1 MGCYFCHDRTAI
13 TIAVL
18 LFYNNM
24 MTIMIEQLL
33 YDRTT
38 FLGISDDS
46 EHFLL
51 FHRKLFLGLPDIYA
65 IKFPIFIQ
73 SNCAY
78 FLGRMGS
85 DGHEEGIERVDQGC
99 ELTVEW

>member
-1 MGCYFCHDRTAI
+1 
-13 TIAVL
+13 
-18 LFYNNM
+18 
-24 MTIMIEQLL
+24 MIEQLL

-46 EHFLL
+46 EHFWL

-65 IKFPIFIQ
+65 IKFPIFMQ
-73 SNCAY
+73 SNCAFSLKLTCGAY

-85 DGHEEGIERVDQGC
+85 DGHEEGIERVNQGC